1 MEQFLNR
8 YLERMRPIFAGI
20 SAPTAHE
27 LASAFLAFKF
37 GLYANAVRECTHAL
51 AHIPDG
57 EPNRALI
64 KAVSI
69 VRANAE
75 DLDNSQV
82 VADHSIVFTEN
93 EHPFIAINL
102 PVEMT
107 GDPASLELD
116 NALIFIYVVALLQS
130 PEDEEALDEHRKY
143 IIRLL
148 TGYKK
153 ALGIE

>member
-8 YLERMRPIFAGI
+8 YIERMRPIFAGI

-51 AHIPDG
+51 AHIPDS
-57 EPNRALI
+57 EPNRTLM

-82 VADHSIVFTEN
+82 VADHSLVFTEN
-93 EHPFIAINL
+93 EHLFIAINL
-102 PVEMT
+102 PFENID
-107 GDPASLELD
+107 DPASLELD
-116 NALIFIYVVALLQS
+116 NSLIFIYVVALLQS
-130 PEDEEALDEHRKY
+130 PEDEEALDEHRKF

-153 ALGIE
+153 ALGIP